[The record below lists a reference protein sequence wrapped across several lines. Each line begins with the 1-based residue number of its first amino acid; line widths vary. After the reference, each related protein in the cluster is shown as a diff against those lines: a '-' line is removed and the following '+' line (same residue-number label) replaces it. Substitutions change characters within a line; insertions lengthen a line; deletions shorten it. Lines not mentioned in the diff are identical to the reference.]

1 LAAERP
7 LMRLKLYERYLMR
20 ESFAAIALVLAAFLA
35 LFSFFDLINELKSIG
50 RGGYQFIHAVIFVL
64 LSLPGRVY
72 ELMPIAALI
81 GSLYSLSTLARHS
94 EITVLRAS
102 GLATRELLMTLFKVA
117 GVLAALTLVIGEAVM
132 PFSERAA
139 QELRTRAMAN
149 VIAQQGF
156 TTGLWVKDGRSFINI
171 RTATPDARL
180 VGVRIYK
187 FNEANALESVTDA
200 KEGEFMPPDHWK
212 LTGVVSMILE
222 GDSARVEN
230 RESMEWQSAV
240 NPDLLSVLMVA
251 PDRMSLYGLFNY
263 TRHLYENKQKTER
276 YEIAIWKKLIY
287 PLAAL
292 VMVALA
298 LPFGYSYNRVGGV
311 SLKIFGGVMVGI
323 FFHMLNG
330 LFSSLGVINSWPPF
344 ASAATPSALFLL
356 AAMGMLWWVER
367 R

>member
-1 LAAERP
+1 MA
-7 LMRLKLYERYLMR
+7 LKLYERYVMR
-20 ESFAAIALVLAAFLA
+20 ESFAAIFLVLAAFLA
-35 LFSFFDLINELKSIG
+35 LFSFFDLINELRSVGK
-50 RGGYQFIHAVIFVL
+50 GGYQFFHALIFVL

-72 ELMPIAALI
+72 ELIPIAALI
-81 GSLYSLSTLARHS
+81 GTLYSLSALARQS

-102 GLATRELLMTLFKVA
+102 GLATRDLLITLFKVA
-117 GVLAALTLVIGEAVM
+117 GVLALLTLLIGEAVM
-132 PFSERAA
+132 PFSERMA
-139 QELRTRAMAN
+139 QELRTRAMTN
-149 VIAQQGF
+149 VIALQGF
-156 TTGLWVKDGRSFINI
+156 NSGLWVKDGRSFVNI

-180 VGVRIYK
+180 EGVRIYK
-187 FNEANALESVTDA
+187 FDADNALESVTDA
-200 KEGEFMPPDHWK
+200 KEGEFMPPDRWK

-222 GDSARVEN
+222 GDAARVEKKDA
-230 RESMEWQSAV
+230 MEWHSAV

-251 PDRMSLYGLFNY
+251 PERMSLYGLFNY

-311 SLKIFGGVMVGI
+311 SLKIFGGVMMGI
-323 FFHMLNG
+323 LFHMLNG

-344 ASAATPSALFLL
+344 ASAAMPSALFLV
-356 AAMGMLWWVER
+356 AAMGMLWWTER